1 MNKIGQ
7 HFMIN
12 NGLDELAANAVELV
26 VDERTAIV
34 FAVYLSSK
42 TAFGESNELVN
53 LAKFNILQPTNV
65 NWVTVFDKNAD
76 FGGAPLSECNII
88 ELNRE
93 TLRVYAVNLKNLKYY
108 FKDVDKR
115 TLSVGE
121 LCEVKFRPSSDLI
134 KRKLGIL
141 LPPQTVV

>member
-7 HFMIN
+7 NFMIN

-26 VDERTAIV
+26 VDERTAIAY
-34 FAVYLSSK
+34 AVYLSSK

-88 ELNRE
+88 ELDRE
-93 TLRVYAVNLKNLKYY
+93 DEEGSTNDADALANFNEAWAKVSTEISDEILSEIYSYYLEKYNAVNNA
-108 FKDVDKR
+108 
-115 TLSVGE
+115 E
-121 LCEVKFRPSSDLI
+121 
-134 KRKLGIL
+134 
-141 LPPQTVV
+141 